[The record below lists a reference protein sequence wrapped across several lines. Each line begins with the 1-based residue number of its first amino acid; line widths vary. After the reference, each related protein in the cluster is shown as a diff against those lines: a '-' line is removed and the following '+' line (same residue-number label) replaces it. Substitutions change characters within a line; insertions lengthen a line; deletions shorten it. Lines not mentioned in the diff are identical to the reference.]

1 MKKLSAAALAMIL
14 ACSFVF
20 AGCDSLNESIEKK
33 HKDKE
38 KSEKVEDEDDDED
51 EKENDKKDKKD
62 KNDKDDED
70 EDDKSKDEDDDKS
83 KDDEN
88 DKDSDETEPSK
99 PEKPAKP
106 VKPEKP
112 EKPVKPEKD
121 PVATTVEETE
131 TTTKETEETKATET
145 EATTKETEATT
156 KETEETKPSKETE
169 PTTKET
175 ESTNSTEDYDYSKF
189 EKLYKPCLTQSVE
202 LLSGF
207 DENDYDSRFDEFGY
221 YWLNNRCYTSG
232 ADVVS
237 KDSGYLFHD
246 FNNDGI
252 PELVIISET
261 GIRGDSEGVGSYVNA
276 IFTLEDDKPVCI
288 LEGWY
293 RNSYYLLNDF
303 TLGYVGSGG
312 AAFSFV
318 GILDFSEN
326 LSDEVWKEYY
336 YTEPTEDYEDIY
348 FYSDPTP
355 YNENDRKEVSEDV
368 FDAEYTKIS
377 DNYAEVPFTSFEQF
391 AKANNMNV
399 VFPSTPIEVWGF
411 PVSDDEVADYYYDYT
426 RYSIPDI
433 DEGNTVYFYCN
444 KNVKDLC
451 ITRISIEDVD
461 EDGNLYCDITPITEI
476 GNYRNSDGLLLDI
489 VFWGDLPTYGVSFQY
504 DGLQYDYAISM
515 LLDYGMI
522 EYVPIFS
529 AN

>member
-1 MKKLSAAALAMIL
+1 MKKLSAAALAMLL

-20 AGCDSLNESIEKK
+20 AGCDGLNKSIEKK
-33 HKDKE
+33 HKEKDKA
-38 KSEKVEDEDDDED
+38 EKVKDDDED
-51 EKENDKKDKKD
+51 EEDSKKNKKDKDTDEDEDEDSKS
-62 KNDKDDED
+62 KDDED
-70 EDDKSKDEDDDKS
+70 ESNDDKDLE
-83 KDDEN
+83 
-88 DKDSDETEPSK
+88 ETKPSK

-106 VKPEKP
+106 EKP
-112 EKPVKPEKD
+112 TKP
-121 PVATTVEETE
+121 TEETE
-131 TTTKETEETKATET
+131 ATET
-145 EATTKETEATT
+145 EATTETTTEETTEATTVETT
-156 KETEETKPSKETE
+156 KETEETKPPKETE
-169 PTTKET
+169 TTTKET
-175 ESTNSTEDYDYSKF
+175 ESTNSTEDFDYSKY

-207 DENDYDSRFDEFGY
+207 NEDDYDSRFDEFGY

-237 KDSGYLFHD
+237 KDSGYMFHD

-261 GIRGDSEGVGSYVNA
+261 GVKGDSEGVGSYVNA
-276 IFTLEDDKPVCI
+276 IFTLEDDEPVCI

-293 RNSYYLLNDF
+293 RNSYYLLKDF

-318 GILDFSEN
+318 GILDLSN
-326 LSDEVWKEYY
+326 DLSDEVWKEYY
-336 YTEPTEDYEDIY
+336 YTEPSEDYEDIY

-368 FDAEYTKIS
+368 FDDEYTKIS

-391 AKANNMNV
+391 AKANNMKV
-399 VFPSTPIEVWGF
+399 EFPSTPVEVFGF
-411 PVSDDEVADYYYDYT
+411 PVSEDDIADYYYDYT

-451 ITRISIEDVD
+451 ITRISVKDVD

-476 GNYRNSDGLLLDI
+476 GNVRNSDGLLLDI
-489 VFWGDLPTYGVSFQY
+489 VFWGDLPTYGVSFNY
-504 DGLQYDYAISM
+504 DGLHYDYAISM